1 MIKMYESIFSENA
14 EIEMDEKKTKKEA
27 DPAEQILE
35 ILSSKQFSKWY
46 EGEFAEYKE
55 GEKDAPSKEDILE
68 DIRSTFITE
77 IEEKEAEKAEKEEK
91 PKKDK
96 EDKEKEEDELDED
109 AY

>member
-1 MIKMYESIFSENA
+1 MIKMYESIFSEMNA
-14 EIEMDEKKTKKEA
+14 EPMDEKKTEKEV

-35 ILSSKQFSKWY
+35 ILSSKQFTKWY

-55 GEKDAPSKEDILE
+55 GGEEAPSKEDILE

-96 EDKEKEEDELDED
+96 EDKEDELDED

>member
-1 MIKMYESIFSENA
+1 MIKMYESIFGENA
-14 EIEMDEKKTKKEA
+14 EMDEKKTKKEV

-77 IEEKEAEKAEKEEK
+77 IEEKEAEKAEGKEEK

-96 EDKEKEEDELDED
+96 EEKEDEDELDED